1 MGILRYVHPSADN
14 KPKVLPKCHILF
26 FQAIYKKISKVSK
39 TVFVY
44 ILGFNFYG
52 VSCAKTGLHN
62 KYISNF
68 VFG

>member
-1 MGILRYVHPSADN
+1 MGVLRYVHPSADN

-26 FQAIYKKISKVSK
+26 FQAIYKKISEVSK

-52 VSCAKTGLHN
+52 VSRAKTDLHN
-62 KYISNF
+62 KYMI
-68 VFG
+68 